1 MNIVFDFGAVL
12 FTWQPAQLLTQHF
25 PQLANTPAA
34 ARELAQA
41 IFHHEDWQ
49 DFDRGT
55 VELPAVVA
63 ATAKRMAMP
72 HDELHAMLAP
82 IGERLAPIDCN
93 IALLSALKER
103 RDRDGDIK
111 LYYLSNMPVPFARTL
126 EQKHDFVSWF
136 DGGVF
141 SGDVK
146 LGKPDPAI
154 YQVLADRHSLVPERT
169 VFIDDMPVN
178 VKAAQDLGWHAIH
191 CHDASLVAS
200 QLEAV
205 MRAAP

>member
-12 FTWQPAQLLTQHF
+12 FTWQPAQLLAQHF
-25 PQLANTPAA
+25 PHIASTPLA

-55 VELPAVVA
+55 VELPAVVE

-72 HDELHAMLAP
+72 HDELNAMLEP
-82 IGERLAPIDCN
+82 IGERLKPIECN
-93 IALLSALKER
+93 IALLRTLKER

-111 LYYLSNMPVPFARTL
+111 LYYLSNMPAPFARTL
-126 EQKHDFVSWF
+126 EQKHAFLNWF

-154 YQVLADRHSLVPERT
+154 YQLLADRHGLAPERT

-200 QLEAV
+200 QLDAV
-205 MRAAP
+205 LAAAR

>member
-12 FTWQPAQLLTQHF
+12 FTWQPAHMLAQHF
-25 PQLANTPAA
+25 PHLASTPAA
-34 ARELAQA
+34 ARELANA

-82 IGERLAPIDCN
+82 IGERLTPIDCN

-111 LYYLSNMPVPFARTL
+111 LYYLSNMPAPFARTL
-126 EQKHDFVSWF
+126 EQKHDFIDWF

-154 YQVLADRHSLVPERT
+154 YQLLGDRHSLVPERT

-191 CHDASLVAS
+191 CHDASLLAGQLDAVLAAS
-200 QLEAV
+200 
-205 MRAAP
+205 R